1 MTKTELENKILS
13 LNTRAEIA
21 RNHFKTHCEK
31 VRKQEIVLLDTLG
44 RLVHER
50 NILSN
55 LLELGD
61 YEKED

>member
-1 MTKTELENKILS
+1 MTKTQLENKILS
-13 LNTRAEIA
+13 LNTRVEIA

-31 VRKQEIVLLDTLG
+31 VRNQEIVLLDTLG
-44 RLVHER
+44 RLIHEK
-50 NILSN
+50 NTLCV

>member
-13 LNTRAEIA
+13 LNTRVKVA
-21 RNHFKTHCEK
+21 RSNYQAHWEKT
-31 VRKQEIVLLDTLG
+31 RKQEIVLLDILG
-44 RLVHER
+44 RLINEKNTLCV
-50 NILSN
+50 